1 MQANPREKKF
11 DAVKMMR
18 EIRDRLS
25 EKYLE
30 MPELEEKDLEAIR
43 REYGIKPEGK
53 SKVSGSN
60 LCENKGSGC

>member
-1 MQANPREKKF
+1 MQVNPREKKF

-30 MPELEEKDLEAIR
+30 KPELEEKDLEATR
-43 REYGIKPEGK
+43 KEYGIKPK
-53 SKVSGSN
+53 RLKDLN
-60 LCENKGSGC
+60 L

>member
-1 MQANPREKKF
+1 MQANPREKKS

-30 MPELEEKDLEAIR
+30 TPELEEKDLEAIR
-43 REYGIKPEGK
+43 KEYGIKPEK
-53 SKVSGSN
+53 R
-60 LCENKGSGC
+60 